1 MLFKSNTSSSIRNL
15 FNTIF
20 INKNIQT
27 FVACKK
33 IKKKENFLNKYEM
46 NIVIFHF
53 RKELIFITVF
63 LLFTKHFNHIYL
75 IDSFQK
81 NSEGKIS

>member
-1 MLFKSNTSSSIRNL
+1 MLFKSNISSSIRNL
-15 FNTIF
+15 TRYLLTKIF
-20 INKNIQT
+20 RLLSR
-27 FVACKK
+27 VKK
-33 IKKKENFLNKYEM
+33 LKKKENFLNKYEM

-63 LLFTKHFNHIYL
+63 LLFTRHFNHIYL